1 MNTSGLPA
9 ALAISGT
16 RRILWLECRSGE
28 CLQAALAKDDWPR
41 PQRDPQK
48 VTERDKA
55 QNHRTYFAGRDVSG
69 SRRSDPRMRRSF
81 FSVLLAS
88 LATLYL
94 LLFAT
99 SDLHGQS
106 FNLQAE
112 REPVASLDGLWRF
125 HTGDNPA
132 WADPNFDDSQWTLVR
147 SDEPW
152 DQQGYKNYGG
162 FAWYRFTVA
171 VPEGNRNWSIYLGP
185 METGYQFFVDGHLA
199 GSFGPILNSRNY
211 VLSSRAFAISPAAAG
226 PRTFHIAIRA
236 WHSPVWAGYA
246 LGGFYGS
253 SYFGDSRF
261 IAQRAATA
269 RSIQWNGLVDEYTY
283 AVLCTVVGLVVL
295 VLFFIRREERE
306 YLWFALLLLANA
318 IDIGLIISRQLA
330 LIPLPVFDFIDGS
343 VQSAAL
349 LAALAFFS
357 VVLRAPRS
365 RTWWLVAA
373 LLFISPPAVFLYVFN
388 ISSVAIAGLLAALA
402 VLPATVWILA
412 TLFKR
417 ALQRDRDALIL
428 LVPTLL
434 WQGVPFINNILLITW
449 QLGWQR
455 WAVTWGF
462 PLLTKPFVLMPGP
475 AVGTIFIFALLL
487 FLIRRFSLARQEET
501 RLSSEFESARN
512 IQSLLFPA
520 KPRATPG
527 FAIESVYLPAS
538 EVGGDFFQIMPANDG
553 SLLVVVGDVSGK
565 GLKAG
570 MTVGAIIGA
579 LRGCAVREPAEVLAH
594 LNYVLH
600 GQITGFVT
608 CTAALIA
615 ATGNMILAN
624 AGNLPPYCNG
634 QELDVESGLPLG
646 MTPDVCYSESTF
658 QLNPNDRL
666 TFVSD
671 GVVEATNER
680 GELFGFQRTQGIS
693 TQPASAIAEAAK
705 RFGQRDDITVLT
717 LTLTPSLAASL
728 A

>member
-1 MNTSGLPA
+1 MKLSL
-9 ALAISGT
+9 
-16 RRILWLECRSGE
+16 
-28 CLQAALAKDDWPR
+28 
-41 PQRDPQK
+41 
-48 VTERDKA
+48 
-55 QNHRTYFAGRDVSG
+55 
-69 SRRSDPRMRRSF
+69 
-81 FSVLLAS
+81 FSVLLAP
-88 LATLYL
+88 LAWLSL
-94 LLFAT
+94 LLCAT
-99 SDLHGQS
+99 SGLQAQT
-106 FNLQAE
+106 FNLQTG

-125 HTGDNPA
+125 HAGDNPA
-132 WADPNFDDSQWTLVR
+132 WADPNFDDSQWPLLR
-147 SDEPW
+147 SDEAW
-152 DQQGYKNYGG
+152 GQQQGYTNYGG

-171 VPEGNRNWSIYLGP
+171 VGEGSRDWSIYLGP
-185 METGYQFFVDGHLA
+185 METGYQLFVDGRLG
-199 GSFGPILNSRNY
+199 GSFGPILNSQNY
-211 VLSSRAFAISPAAAG
+211 AASSRVFAMSPAAASG

-236 WHSPVWAGYA
+236 WHAPVWAGYVP
-246 LGGFYGS
+246 GGFYGS
-253 SYFGDSRF
+253 SYFGDSRH

-269 RSIQWNGLVDEYTY
+269 RSLQWNGLVDEYTY
-283 AVLCTVVGLVVL
+283 AVLSTLVGLIVL

-306 YLWFALLLLANA
+306 YLWFALLLVANA
-318 IDIGLIISRQLA
+318 IDIGLSISRQLA
-330 LIPLPVFDFIDGS
+330 LIPLPVFDFIDGT

-349 LAALAFFS
+349 FAALAFFS

-373 LLFISPPAVFLYVFN
+373 LLFINPPTVFLYVFH
-388 ISSVAIAGLLAALA
+388 ISSVGIASLLATLA
-402 VLPATVWILA
+402 VLPATVWILV
-412 TLFKR
+412 TLLKR

-434 WQGVPFINNILLITW
+434 WQGFPFIDSILLITW

-455 WAVTWGF
+455 WASHWVF

-487 FLIRRFSLARQEET
+487 FLIRRFSLARQEGA

-520 KPRATPG
+520 KSPVTPG
-527 FAIESVYLPAS
+527 FVIESVYLPAS

-553 SLLVVVGDVSGK
+553 SLLVVAGDVSGK
-565 GLKAG
+565 GLKAA

-579 LRGCAVREPAEVLAH
+579 LRGCPVRNPAEVLAH
-594 LNYVLH
+594 LNGVFH

-615 ATGNMILAN
+615 ANGNMALAN
-624 AGNLPPYCNG
+624 AGNLPPYRDG
-634 QELDVESGLPLG
+634 RELDVESGLPLG
-646 MTPDVCYSESTF
+646 ITPDACYSETTF

-680 GELFGFQRTQGIS
+680 RELFGFDRTQAIS
-693 TQPASAIAEAAK
+693 TQSASAIAEAAK
-705 RFGQRDDITVLT
+705 RFGQNDDITVLT
-717 LTLTPSLAASL
+717 LTFTPSLKASL

>member
-1 MNTSGLPA
+1 
-9 ALAISGT
+9 
-16 RRILWLECRSGE
+16 
-28 CLQAALAKDDWPR
+28 
-41 PQRDPQK
+41 
-48 VTERDKA
+48 
-55 QNHRTYFAGRDVSG
+55 
-69 SRRSDPRMRRSF
+69 MRRSL
-81 FSVLLAS
+81 FSVLLVSLAS
-88 LATLYL
+88 LSL
-94 LLFAT
+94 LLCAIPG
-99 SDLHGQS
+99 LHAQT
-106 FNLQAE
+106 FNLQTGS
-112 REPVASLDGLWRF
+112 EPVASLDGLWRF
-125 HTGDNPA
+125 HTGDDPA
-132 WADPNFDDSQWTLVR
+132 WANPYFDDSQWPLLR
-147 SDEPW
+147 SDETW
-152 DQQGYKNYGG
+152 GQQGYKNYGG

-171 VPEGNRNWSIYLGP
+171 VPEGSRNWSIYLGP
-185 METGYQFFVDGHLA
+185 METGYQLYVDGHLA
-199 GSFGPILNSRNY
+199 GSFGPILSSLNY
-211 VLSSRAFAISPAAAG
+211 AISSRSFDLSPAAASG

-236 WHSPVWAGYA
+236 WHLPVWADYVP
-246 LGGFYGS
+246 GGFWGS
-253 SYFGDSRF
+253 SYFGDSRL

-269 RSIQWNGLVDEYTY
+269 RSLQWNGLVDEYAY
-283 AVLCTVVGLVVL
+283 AVLGTLVGLVVL

-318 IDIGLIISRQLA
+318 IDIGLSISRQLA

-349 LAALAFFS
+349 FAALAFFS

-373 LLFISPPAVFLYVFN
+373 LLFISPLTVFLYVFN
-388 ISSVAIAGLLAALA
+388 INPVGIISSVGIAGLLAALA
-402 VLPATVWILA
+402 VLPATVWILV
-412 TLFKR
+412 TLLKR

-434 WQGVPFINNILLITW
+434 WQGFPFINSILLVTW

-455 WAVTWGF
+455 WTAYWVF

-520 KPRATPG
+520 KPPVTPG

-565 GLKAG
+565 GLKAA

-579 LRGCAVREPAEVLAH
+579 LRGCAVRKPAEVLAY
-594 LNYVLH
+594 LNRVLH

-615 ATGNMILAN
+615 ANGNMALAN
-624 AGNLPPYCNG
+624 AGNLPPYRNG

-646 MTPDVCYSESTF
+646 ITPDVCYSETTF

-680 GELFGFQRTQGIS
+680 RELFGFHRTQAIS
-693 TQPASAIAEAAK
+693 TQSASAIAEAAK
-705 RFGQRDDITVLT
+705 QFGQNDDITVLT
-717 LTLTPSLAASL
+717 LKLTSL
-728 A
+728 

>member
-1 MNTSGLPA
+1 
-9 ALAISGT
+9 
-16 RRILWLECRSGE
+16 
-28 CLQAALAKDDWPR
+28 
-41 PQRDPQK
+41 
-48 VTERDKA
+48 
-55 QNHRTYFAGRDVSG
+55 
-69 SRRSDPRMRRSF
+69 MRRAL
-81 FSVLLAS
+81 FSVLLVLLGS
-88 LATLYL
+88 LSFL
-94 LLFAT
+94 LCAAPG
-99 SDLHGQS
+99 LHAQTFSLTTG
-106 FNLQAE
+106 
-112 REPVASLDGLWRF
+112 REPVASLDGFWRF
-125 HTGDNPA
+125 HTGDNSA
-132 WADPNFDDSQWTLVR
+132 WADPGFDDSQWPLLR
-147 SDEPW
+147 SNQDW
-152 DQQGYKNYGG
+152 AQQGYANYAG
-162 FAWYRFTVA
+162 FAWFRFTVA
-171 VPEGNRNWSIYLGP
+171 VPDGSSDWSIYLGP
-185 METGYQFFVDGHLA
+185 METGYQLFVDGRLS

-211 VLSSRAFAISPAAAG
+211 AISSRAFDLSPGVSG
-226 PRTFHIAIRA
+226 PRTFHIAVRA
-236 WHSPVWAGYA
+236 WHTPVWADYVP
-246 LGGFYGS
+246 GGFIGS
-253 SYFGDSRF
+253 SYFGDSRL
-261 IAQRAATA
+261 IAQRAATT
-269 RSIQWNGLVDEYTY
+269 RLLQWNGLVDEYTY
-283 AVLCTVVGLVVL
+283 AVLGTLVGIVVL

-318 IDIGLIISRQLA
+318 IDIGLIIGRQLA

-388 ISSVAIAGLLAALA
+388 ISSVGIAGLLAALA
-402 VLPATVWILA
+402 VLPATVLILA
-412 TLFKR
+412 TLLKR

-455 WAVTWGF
+455 WAVIWGL

-475 AVGTIFIFALLL
+475 AVGTIFIAALLL

-520 KPRATPG
+520 KPPVTPG

-565 GLKAG
+565 GLKAA

-579 LRGCAVREPAEVLAH
+579 LRGCPVRTPAEVLAH
-594 LNYVLH
+594 LNRVLY

-608 CTAALIA
+608 CTAGLIA
-615 ATGNMILAN
+615 AKGDMILAN
-624 AGNLPPYCNG
+624 AGNLSPYRNG
-634 QELDVESGLPLG
+634 KELNIESGLPLG
-646 MTPDVCYSESTF
+646 IAPGVCYSETTL
-658 QLNPNDRL
+658 QLSANDRI

-680 GELFGFQRTQGIS
+680 RELFGFPRTQAIS
-693 TQPASAIAEAAK
+693 TQSASAIAEAAK
-705 RFGQRDDITVLT
+705 QFGQQDDITVLS
-717 LTLTPSLAASL
+717 LTLTPLEKSLA
-728 A
+728 